1 MMLASLSVSA
11 TTKSAPLSC
20 ELLPQKIIRK
30 GNNKTSGYLYHIY
43 ISLYIYIMIYIY
55 IHIIIYIYILLSC
68 KFHQRRLFVFGEKL
82 EKTWFAD
89 QSFKEYPLGPGLGSW
104 GFSRGTCPPRA
115 AASLRVGLRL
125 RSPAGIDRKRPIR
138 RCGCGKMVEDTPS
151 CGNLDFGRWWLTTRV
166 WRYPIFRLQNARSKP
181 ASGSGFSLGN
191 AGSGHAASGN

>member
-1 MMLASLSVSA
+1 MIYV
-11 TTKSAPLSC
+11 
-20 ELLPQKIIRK
+20 
-30 GNNKTSGYLYHIY
+30 YHIY
-43 ISLYIYIMIYIY
+43 IISLYICIYVYIYIY
-55 IHIIIYIYILLSC
+55 IHIITYIYNIYILLSR
-68 KFHQRRLFVFGEKL
+68 KFHQRRLFVFGENL

-125 RSPAGIDRKRPIR
+125 RSPAGIDLNVPSGDAVVAK
-138 RCGCGKMVEDTPS
+138 CGIPQVAAI
-151 CGNLDFGRWWLTTRV
+151 LIGRWWLTMRV